1 MLALLSSPVRRWLL
15 VTLLLPLIAFVLAK
29 VGLYLQRRNGGAP
42 TRLSRALLSVSAFTR
57 RRSGRGRGHDDADL
71 IDNPR
76 PDSSPLASSPTTTT
90 HATPQQ

>member
-15 VTLLLPLIAFVLAK
+15 ATLLLPLLAFVLAK

-42 TRLSRALLSVSAFTR
+42 TRLSRALLSVSAFAR
-57 RRSGRGRGHDDADL
+57 RRSNRGDDDTDL

-76 PDSSPLASSPTTTT
+76 PETPPIAPPTATTNPT
-90 HATPQQ
+90 APQR

>member
-15 VTLLLPLIAFVLAK
+15 ATLLLPLLAFALAK

-57 RRSGRGRGHDDADL
+57 RRSNRNRGHDDDL

-76 PDSSPLASSPTTTT
+76 PDTPPITPPPATTTPD
-90 HATPQQ
+90 APQQ

>member
-1 MLALLSSPVRRWLL
+1 MLALLSSPLRRWLL
-15 VTLLLPLIAFVLAK
+15 ATLLLPLLAFALAK

-57 RRSGRGRGHDDADL
+57 RRSNRGNDRNDL

-76 PDSSPLASSPTTTT
+76 PDTPPIAPPPATTTLD
-90 HATPQQ
+90 APQK